1 MLSTSY
7 IGGILAIKIDCLT
20 TTNIAVVFIKFCAI
34 ISGGM
39 RGFMKYKSVFDIIG
53 PVMIGPSSSHTAGAV
68 RIGRVARKIFGKE
81 PREVEI
87 HFYGSFAKTYK
98 GHATDIAVVGGLLHF
113 KTDDAR
119 IKNSISLAKDK
130 GITLKF
136 YEEVAHA
143 DHPNT
148 VKLILKDD
156 TDNMEV
162 TGISVGGGAIQI
174 TELDG
179 FLLKLSGEN
188 PSLLILHKDAY
199 GAVASVATA
208 LTQHKINIGHMEVS
222 RIEKGR
228 TALMVVE
235 TDQTVSEELIDEIS
249 ELNNILKV
257 IVLSV

>member
-1 MLSTSY
+1 
-7 IGGILAIKIDCLT
+7 
-20 TTNIAVVFIKFCAI
+20 
-34 ISGGM
+34 
-39 RGFMKYKSVFDIIG
+39 MKYKSVFDIIG

-81 PREVEI
+81 PSEVEI

-98 GHATDIAVVGGLLHF
+98 GHATDVAVVGGILNF
-113 KTDDAR
+113 ETDDAR
-119 IKNSISLAKDK
+119 IKNSISLANEK
-130 GITLKF
+130 GITLKYF
-136 YEEVAHA
+136 EEAAHA
-143 DHPNT
+143 SHPNT
-148 VKLILKDD
+148 VKLILKAG
-156 TDNMEV
+156 TDRMEI

-179 FLLKLSGEN
+179 FLLKLSGEY

-208 LTQHKINIGHMEVS
+208 LTEHKINIGHMEVS

-235 TDQTVSEELIDEIS
+235 TDQPVIEDLIDEIS
-249 ELNNILKV
+249 KMNNIQKV
-257 IVLSV
+257 IVLNV